1 MQGWATHCGHLSG
14 MHAGVLCVACMLRRP
29 LPQERPPHVQCSSI
43 GARMPG
49 PACACPCL
57 QQRYRSCFAEEVDS
71 TWPMT
76 KENMRL
82 TSVVML
88 CPALRVSSG
97 CTSEEY
103 SQPRGPQDQAYALM

>member
-1 MQGWATHCGHLSG
+1 M
-14 MHAGVLCVACMLRRP
+14 
-29 LPQERPPHVQCSSI
+29 QCSSI